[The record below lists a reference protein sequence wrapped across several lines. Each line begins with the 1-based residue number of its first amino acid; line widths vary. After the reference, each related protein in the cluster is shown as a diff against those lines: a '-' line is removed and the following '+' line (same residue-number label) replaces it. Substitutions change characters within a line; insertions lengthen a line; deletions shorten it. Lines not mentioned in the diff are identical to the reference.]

1 MLTPILNEP
10 AKFTIEVLSPVTE
23 IDELSFN
30 SINGNLFAI
39 TSLSLFH
46 TKTTSSN
53 FSNSV
58 SIFEILTPT
67 ISSTCALNPE
77 PPVSELSAEEKE
89 RIKKEQ
95 DKIRRM
101 RKGRRSTILTG
112 PLGVQ
117 ETEEDALETLL
128 GK

>member
-1 MLTPILNEP
+1 MGSIFKPKMPSLPPPPPPVEP
-10 AKFTIEVLSPVTE
+10 PKE
-23 IDELSFN
+23 ELSD
-30 SINGNLFAI
+30 
-39 TSLSLFH
+39 
-46 TKTTSSN
+46 
-53 FSNSV
+53 
-58 SIFEILTPT
+58 
-67 ISSTCALNPE
+67 
-77 PPVSELSAEEKE
+77 EEKE

-95 DKIRRM
+95 DAIRRK